1 MFKSAITCLLLLA
14 ALSTY
19 AQPRPAVIDYI
30 NTYKSL
36 AIAEMKRTGIPA
48 AIKLAQGI
56 HETDAGTS
64 ELVRKSNNHFG
75 IKCKATWAGDKV
87 YHDDDAR
94 GECFRSYGAPQDSY
108 MDHSNFLKGSP
119 RYAPLFEL
127 DPTDFEGWAYGLK
140 KAGYATNIKYSQILI
155 RIINEYHLQ
164 DYSLIAL
171 GRMKPEE
178 EWLASQTTP
187 IILPEEV
194 KIDATASVEEKAL
207 PVQQPEPDFPQG
219 EFKINNTKVVYAR
232 SGTSLLSIAEQYDVN
247 LKRLMDFNEMQ
258 QENVLVKGQLIY
270 LQRKRKM
277 GQQDFHTVQPGETLY
292 DICQVEGI
300 RLESLLEYNHLY
312 KGMEPAEGAKL
323 YLKEIAPERPMLA
336 SEVKKAL
343 PVGTT
348 LIRNA
353 SLDNVYTTHVVQT
366 KETLYAISKKYNVPV
381 EKLKQW
387 NNLDNYDLRTG
398 QELIIYKN

>member
-1 MFKSAITCLLLLA
+1 MFRSAITCLLLIATLF
-14 ALSTY
+14 TY

-75 IKCKATWAGDKV
+75 IKCKATWVGDKV

-155 RIINEYHLQ
+155 KIINEYHLQ

-171 GRMKPEE
+171 GKMKPEE
-178 EWLASQTTP
+178 EWLASQSNP

-194 KIDATASVEEKAL
+194 KADVTATIEEKAFAAEP
-207 PVQQPEPDFPQG
+207 PVPDFPQG
-219 EFKINNTKVVYAR
+219 EFKINDTKVVYAK
-232 SGTSLLSIAEQYDVN
+232 SGTSLLSIAEQYDVS
-247 LKRLMDFNEMQ
+247 LKRLMDFNELQ
-258 QENVLVKGQLIY
+258 QENVLAKGQLIY
-270 LQRKRKM
+270 LQRKRKK
-277 GQQDFHTVQPGETLY
+277 GDQEFHTVKPGETLY
-292 DICQVEGI
+292 GICQLEGI
-300 RLESLLEYNHLY
+300 RFESLLEYNHLY

-323 YLKEIAPERPMLA
+323 YLKEPAPSRPLLA
-336 SEVKKAL
+336 SEVQKPAAS
-343 PVGTT
+343 TT
-348 LIRNA
+348 SIIRNA
-353 SLDNVYTTHVVQT
+353 SLENNYTTHVVQT
-366 KETLYAISKKYNVPV
+366 KETLYAISKKYGVPV

-387 NNLDNYDLRTG
+387 NNLDKYDLRTG